1 MFAALSLKLRHK
13 RVRVKTKQQ
22 PPKPA
27 PKAPVQEIDPELSGL
42 MTEIE
47 DDMREEELRK
57 LWARYG
63 NIFITLMVVAV
74 LGVLGWQ
81 LWRQKVETERQQT
94 ARAYEQALDL
104 LVQGKSDEA
113 LTAYAGIA
121 GKRGEGFATLAQ
133 LQKASILATKG
144 DTDGALAAYKA
155 LSEDGATDPL
165 FRDLATVLYVMH
177 AFDRE
182 DPAKLEA
189 ALQPTLSTSNAYH
202 HSGTELAALLA
213 HKRGD
218 SARATTLAEQ
228 LIADPDTPGSI
239 RSRAEELLVMF
250 KTGAVAPTITVPQSV
265 AVPTPAAPQA
275 AMPPASATPAP
286 AAPAAEQK
294 AP

>member
-1 MFAALSLKLRHK
+1 MFAANPEKLRHK
-13 RVRVKTKQQ
+13 RDRVKTKQQ

-27 PKAPVQEIDPELSGL
+27 PKAPVPEDDPEVTGL
-42 MTEIE
+42 LTEIE

-63 NIFITLMVVAV
+63 NIFVTLLIVAV

-81 LWRQKVETERQQT
+81 FWRQKVDSERQET
-94 ARAYEQALDL
+94 ARSYEQALDL
-104 LVQGKSDEA
+104 MVQGKSDEA
-113 LTAYAGIA
+113 LTAYAGVA

-133 LQKASILATKG
+133 LQKASILAAKG
-144 DTDGALAAYKA
+144 DTDGTLAAYKA
-155 LSEDGATDPL
+155 LSEDGTADPL

-182 DPAKLEA
+182 EPAKLEA
-189 ALQPTLSTSNAYH
+189 ALQPIMSTSNAYY
-202 HSGTELAALLA
+202 HSGVELAALLA

-218 SARATTLAEQ
+218 STRATSLAEQ
-228 LIADPDTPGSI
+228 LIADSETPGSI

-250 KTGAVAPTITVPQSV
+250 KTGTVAPTIAAPASV
-265 AVPTPAAPQA
+265 VVPTPVA
-275 AMPPASATPAP
+275 PASPEPMAP
-286 AAPAAEQK
+286 AAPATEQK